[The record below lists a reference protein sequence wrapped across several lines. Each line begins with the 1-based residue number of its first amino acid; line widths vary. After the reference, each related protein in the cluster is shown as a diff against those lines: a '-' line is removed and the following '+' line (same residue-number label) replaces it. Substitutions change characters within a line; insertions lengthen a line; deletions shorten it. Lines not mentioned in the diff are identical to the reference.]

1 MSFIDLFV
9 KVPQYSGT
17 FDVNASMEETLA
29 KIKGLYK
36 GLTGLVGVPT
46 LDAPF
51 ASIGWHLDMSDAASR
66 ASQSYSLQVLTPTSC
81 RVTIIAKAPKG
92 NARSTFNSIQKSLT
106 K

>member
-1 MSFIDLFV
+1 MSFIDIFV

-17 FDVNASMEETLA
+17 FNVNASMEETLA

-46 LDAPF
+46 LDTPF
-51 ASIGWHLDMSDAASR
+51 ASVGWNLTMSDAPSR
-66 ASQSYSLQVLTPTSC
+66 ASQAYSLRVLSPTSC
-81 RVTIIAKAPKG
+81 QVTIIARAPKG
-92 NARSTFNSIQKSLT
+92 NARATFNSIQKSLT